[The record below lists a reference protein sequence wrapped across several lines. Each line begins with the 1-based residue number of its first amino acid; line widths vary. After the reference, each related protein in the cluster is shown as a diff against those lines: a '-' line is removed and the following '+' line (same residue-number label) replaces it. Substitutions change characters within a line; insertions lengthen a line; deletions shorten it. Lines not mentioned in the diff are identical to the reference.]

1 MNFNICLRNRLIV
14 LLAVFAF
21 VLINFWNSAVA
32 QSTRRS
38 SPASGQKFRL
48 PKANSATETEV
59 RQAYL
64 QSMAAESVKFDDHK
78 TVFNWITATSGKEK
92 WRKIKWRH
100 DLWDARIESAKTGK
114 PIFIWAMNGDPL
126 GCVWNNGVSG
136 RESVFSD
143 DRIIESL
150 NKDFI
155 PVVDNVSHS
164 QIREDAHGEFFRK
177 IAEQGHYRGRTIPT
191 DTRQGLYTATAD
203 GKLLVSVNSTQ
214 VGRVQRL
221 LNDAT
226 RIWRKTSTAE
236 RSPKFKKKVETDPKY
251 SRSPPADG
259 LYLLSMIR
267 DLPRDAKAKS
277 TDLTAKNVDHVWI
290 KKEEMLAMVP
300 DDPSKG
306 QLVPMPEAVA
316 ERLARFHMIDSVRG
330 QTNPFDEDQIE
341 IKDVGLK
348 VMKVS
353 DDSIKFVVY
362 GRSSADRPPSKKTNP
377 YTGFRITKSSGND
390 LVWSGAVVFD
400 RKQKRFTRFD
410 LLAVGERWGGSL
422 YNFRDTDLNRAP
434 IGFAFQIIPNV
445 DDNPTPP
452 SYLAYYNF

>member
-1 MNFNICLRNRLIV
+1 
-14 LLAVFAF
+14 
-21 VLINFWNSAVA
+21 
-32 QSTRRS
+32 
-38 SPASGQKFRL
+38 
-48 PKANSATETEV
+48 
-59 RQAYL
+59 
-64 QSMAAESVKFDDHK
+64 
-78 TVFNWITATSGKEK
+78 
-92 WRKIKWRH
+92 
-100 DLWDARIESAKTGK
+100 
-114 PIFIWAMNGDPL
+114 
-126 GCVWNNGVSG
+126 
-136 RESVFSD
+136 
-143 DRIIESL
+143 
-150 NKDFI
+150 
-155 PVVDNVSHS
+155 
-164 QIREDAHGEFFRK
+164 
-177 IAEQGHYRGRTIPT
+177 
-191 DTRQGLYTATAD
+191 
-203 GKLLVSVNSTQ
+203 
-214 VGRVQRL
+214 
-221 LNDAT
+221 
-226 RIWRKTSTAE
+226 
-236 RSPKFKKKVETDPKY
+236 
-251 SRSPPADG
+251 
-259 LYLLSMIR
+259 
-267 DLPRDAKAKS
+267 
-277 TDLTAKNVDHVWI
+277 
-290 KKEEMLAMVP
+290 MLAMVP